1 MRLMEG
7 VQGARARTPPPT
19 PAPPPAPCLHLQ
31 KYIEEKDNMSAYLD
45 MFETIVHA
53 SKWPVELWSIN
64 L

>member
-7 VQGARARTPPPT
+7 VQGARARTPPP
-19 PAPPPAPCLHLQ
+19 PPAPRLQLQ
-31 KYIEEKDNMSAYLD
+31 KYIEETDNMSAYLD
-45 MFETIVHA
+45 MFEAIAHA